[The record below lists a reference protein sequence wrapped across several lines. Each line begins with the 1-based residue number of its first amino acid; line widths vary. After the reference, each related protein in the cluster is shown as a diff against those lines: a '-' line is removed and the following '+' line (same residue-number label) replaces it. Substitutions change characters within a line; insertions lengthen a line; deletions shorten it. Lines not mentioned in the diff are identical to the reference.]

1 MPTLPDDNDRLRG
14 YGPPLPLDP
23 FEDTVPMEDPAVV
36 EARAKAEAERAARLA
51 ALGEQRVGAF
61 LEDAMRR
68 MEARANGSELPVPVP
83 WKGVADALG
92 GGLWPGLFTVVGNTG
107 SGKTQFALQL
117 ALEAAK
123 ASVPVLYIGLELGPV
138 DLSARLIG
146 LLAGIKW
153 SGLYLGEPAAVS
165 GLRTRH
171 ASAVEALRALPF
183 HLEFGGPFGWSYD
196 QLESKVRT
204 LREAY
209 PEPNGK
215 GSRPMLVVLDFLQL
229 VASTEGEDIRERI
242 ARASYAARAVARSM
256 DVAVVLV
263 SSTARENY
271 AALDGAKDGKD
282 GKGQVLGEGSTR
294 RLVGLGKE
302 SGEIEYACDAA
313 LVLASEPWT
322 DGKAPPAFWL
332 AVAKG
337 RAVTPCWVR
346 LNFDGSAF
354 SEPIPPTRGRAQL

>member
-1 MPTLPDDNDRLRG
+1 MPKLPDDNDRLRG
-14 YGPPLPLDP
+14 IGTPLPADPFDDAVPMLDP
-23 FEDTVPMEDPAVV
+23 VAE
-36 EARAKAEAERAARLA
+36 EARVVAKADRTQRLA
-51 ALGEQRVGAF
+51 SLAEQRVGAF
-61 LEDAMRR
+61 LDEAMRR
-68 MEARANGSELPVPVP
+68 MEARASGTERPVPVP
-83 WKGVADALG
+83 WKGVAEALG

-123 ASVPVLYIGLELGPV
+123 ADVPVLYIGLELGPV

-146 LLAGIKW
+146 LLAGVRW
-153 SGLYLGEPAAVS
+153 SGLYLGERHAVD

-171 ASAVEALRALPF
+171 AHAVEELRTLPF
-183 HLEFGGPFGWSYD
+183 HLEFGGPFGWSYAE
-196 QLESKVRT
+196 LEGKVRT
-204 LREAY
+204 IREAY
-209 PEPNGK
+209 PEPDGK

-229 VASTEGEDIRERI
+229 VASTDGEDIRERI

-256 DVAVVLV
+256 DVAVLLV

-271 AALDGAKDGKD
+271 AALDGAKE
-282 GKGQVLGEGSTR
+282 GKGPGLGEGSPR

-322 DGKAPPAFWL
+322 EGAPTPPFWL

-337 RAVTPCWVR
+337 RAVKPCWVR
-346 LNFDGSAF
+346 LEFDGSVF
-354 SEPIPPTRGRAQL
+354 SEPQTRKTGTVQL

>member
-1 MPTLPDDNDRLRG
+1 M
-14 YGPPLPLDP
+14 LDP
-23 FEDTVPMEDPAVV
+23 AAE
-36 EARAKAEAERAARLA
+36 EARVVAEAERTQRLA
-51 ALGEQRVGAF
+51 SLAEQRVGTF
-61 LEDAMRR
+61 LDEAMRR
-68 MEARANGSELPVPVP
+68 MEARASGTERPVPVP
-83 WKGVADALG
+83 WKGVAEALG

-123 ASVPVLYIGLELGPV
+123 ADVPVLYIGLELGPV

-146 LLAGIKW
+146 LLAGVRW
-153 SGLYLGEPAAVS
+153 SGLYLGERHAVD

-171 ASAVEALRALPF
+171 ARAVEELRTLPF
-183 HLEFGGPFGWSYD
+183 HLEFGGPFGWSYAE
-196 QLESKVRT
+196 LEGKVRT

-271 AALDGAKDGKD
+271 AALDGAKDGSAREKL
-282 GKGQVLGEGSTR
+282 GQGSPR

-322 DGKAPPAFWL
+322 EGAPPPPFWL

-337 RAVTPCWVR
+337 RAVRPCWVR
-346 LNFDGSAF
+346 LEFDGSAF
-354 SEPIPPTRGRAQL
+354 SEPKPRTTGTVNL

>member
-1 MPTLPDDNDRLRG
+1 MPKLPDDNDRLRG
-14 YGPPLPLDP
+14 IGTPLPADPFDDAVPMLDP
-23 FEDTVPMEDPAVV
+23 VAE
-36 EARAKAEAERAARLA
+36 EARVVAEAERTQRLA
-51 ALGEQRVGAF
+51 SLAAQRVGAF
-61 LEDAMRR
+61 LDEAMRR
-68 MEARANGSELPVPVP
+68 MEARASGTERPVPVP
-83 WKGVADALG
+83 WKGVAEALG

-123 ASVPVLYIGLELGPV
+123 ADVPVLYIGLELGTV

-146 LLAGIKW
+146 LLAGVKW
-153 SGLYLGEPAAVS
+153 SGLYLGERHAVD

-171 ASAVEALRALPF
+171 APAVEELRTLPF
-183 HLEFGGPFGWSYD
+183 HLEFGGPFGWSYGE
-196 QLESKVRT
+196 LEGKVRT

-229 VASTEGEDIRERI
+229 VAGTDGEDIRERI
-242 ARASYAARAVARSM
+242 ARASYAARSVARSM

-271 AALDGAKDGKD
+271 AALDGAKDGK
-282 GKGQVLGEGSTR
+282 GPGLGEGSPR

-322 DGKAPPAFWL
+322 EGALSCPVWL

-337 RAVTPCWVR
+337 RAVKTCWVR
-346 LNFDGSAF
+346 LEFDGSAF
-354 SEPIPPTRGRAQL
+354 SEPQTRKTGTVQL

>member
-1 MPTLPDDNDRLRG
+1 MPTLPDPNARLQG
-14 YGPPLPLDP
+14 DGPPLPLDP

-36 EARAKAEAERAARLA
+36 EARAKAEAERAERLA

-61 LEDAMRR
+61 LEEAMRR
-68 MEARANGSELPVPVP
+68 MEARAEGSERPVPVP
-83 WKGVADALG
+83 WKAVADALG

-209 PEPNGK
+209 PEPNGR

-263 SSTARENY
+263 SSTSRENY
-271 AALDGAKDGKD
+271 AALDGGRE
-282 GKGQVLGEGSTR
+282 GKGPGLGEGSPR

-322 DGKAPPAFWL
+322 NGQLPPAFWL

-337 RAVTPCWVR
+337 RAVKPCWVR

-354 SEPIPPTRGRAQL
+354 SEPPPAHRGKVTI